1 MAIEAHMVADLP
13 LFAGLDTRQRDILC
27 QVLRERRLKPGEVIV
42 RAGDKGWTC
51 YLILIGEVQV
61 VTERGDGGEAGV
73 LATLEVGE
81 MFGEVSLI
89 DGGARSATC
98 VAGPEGALVAE
109 LARPEF
115 DRIFNAGNT
124 FAFQLMDI
132 IAGQLAHRVHQAA
145 DVLRDAALEAVAGPA
160 PRTE

>member
-1 MAIEAHMVADLP
+1 MAIEAKMVADLP
-13 LFAGLDTRQRDILC
+13 LFAGLDERQRDILC
-27 QVLRERRLKPGEVIV
+27 QVLRERRAGPGEVIV

-51 YLILIGEVQV
+51 YVILIGEVHV
-61 VTERGDGGEAGV
+61 IAERDDSSAKASAEPGV

-98 VAGPEGALVAE
+98 VAGPDGALLAE

-115 DRIFNAGNT
+115 DRIFNAGNA
-124 FAFQLMDI
+124 FAYQLMDI

-145 DVLRDAALEAVAGPA
+145 EVLRDAAIDAEG
-160 PRTE
+160 

>member
-1 MAIEAHMVADLP
+1 MAIQPQMVAELP
-13 LFAGLDTRQRDILC
+13 LFAGLDERQRDILC
-27 QVLRERRLKPGEVIV
+27 QVLVERRFKPADVIV

-51 YLILIGEVQV
+51 YVILIGEVHV
-61 VTERGDGGEAGV
+61 VAERGDGTTEPGV

-98 VAGPEGALVAE
+98 VAGPGGVLLAE

-124 FAFQLMDI
+124 FAYQLMDI

-145 DVLRDAALEAVAGPA
+145 EVLREAAFDAETA
-160 PRTE
+160 